1 MSKSKERTYRKG
13 IKDLYLKLR
22 KPGVVFSS
30 VDLSL
35 LCWYSQQLI
44 KIKYKM
50 NKN

>member
-1 MSKSKERTYRKG
+1 MKNKMDIYRKG

-30 VDLSL
+30 GDWLL